1 MDILRAMP
9 RKCRAGEISIFIL
22 ILALFCC
29 SCKTNTDDRLQGK
42 WEVIKG
48 GSLGLAEI
56 SSMEF
61 SNGNVY
67 VTQNSIF
74 GNITTPSQ
82 YSIKSDG
89 KILVGGFIFELT
101 GTDILET
108 RNISLLRFKLKKVK

>member
-9 RKCRAGEISIFIL
+9 IKCRAGEISIFIL
-22 ILALFCC
+22 IAVLVCS

-48 GSLGLAEI
+48 GSLGLTEI

-89 KILVGGFIFELT
+89 KILVGGFIFEFA

-108 RNISLLRFKLKKVK
+108 RNISLLSFKLKKLK